1 MCPPGVDLY
10 VKCEFFNPLA
20 SVKDRLA
27 IAIIE
32 DDEGVIYADLD
43 RELRVDLALAW
54 RTDDDSPALVRLLDV
69 LAECA
74 HELDPRPATVPGGP
88 Q

>member
-1 MCPPGVDLY
+1 MLTHVAAGAGVALLP
-10 VKCEFFNPLA
+10 E
-20 SVKDRLA
+20 SVRALGT
-27 IAIIE
+27 
-32 DDEGVIYADLD
+32 EGVVYADLD

-69 LAECA
+69 LAERA